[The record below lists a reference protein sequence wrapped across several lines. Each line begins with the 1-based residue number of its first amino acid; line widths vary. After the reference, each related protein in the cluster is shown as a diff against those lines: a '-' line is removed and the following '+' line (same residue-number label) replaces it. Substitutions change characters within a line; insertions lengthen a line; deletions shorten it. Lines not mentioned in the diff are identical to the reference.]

1 MKVDIEE
8 AKYQAEKRREAIE
21 KAKTLLYYQTDRV
34 KQFHVSKWHPPPP
47 PPPHTHTHTHTPTHT
62 HTHLHTGSPAAVGG
76 PQREGRSGG
85 VQAEEGAGPQGQDA
99 KYVEY
104 QAAQREA
111 AIRADLEAAQR
122 RAQEKDT
129 VARFQLDQ

>member
-1 MKVDIEE
+1 MEYK
-8 AKYQAEKRREAIE
+8 QRREQV
-21 KAKTLLYYQTDRV
+21 LR
-34 KQFHVSKWHPPPP
+34 
-47 PPPHTHTHTHTPTHT
+47 
-62 HTHLHTGSPAAVGG
+62 
-76 PQREGRSGG
+76 
-85 VQAEEGAGPQGQDA
+85 GQDA